1 MPGCSVGGEAMD
13 GVDEVERVRSAGL
26 RPRERREASEAGRP
40 AAYELMIF
48 LRAYRG
54 VSGRAGVG

>member
-13 GVDEVERVRSAGL
+13 GVDEVERVRLAGL

-48 LRAYRG
+48 LRAYKS
-54 VSGRAGVG
+54 V